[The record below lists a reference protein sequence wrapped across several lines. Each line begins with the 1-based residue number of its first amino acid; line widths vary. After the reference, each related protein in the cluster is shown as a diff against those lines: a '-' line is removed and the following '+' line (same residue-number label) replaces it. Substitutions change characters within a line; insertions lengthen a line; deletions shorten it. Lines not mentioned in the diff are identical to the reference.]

1 VLSTT
6 GAGISSFAT
15 PSKVRKSP
23 QSKVKA
29 QPIRK
34 RQLDPEGLL
43 PGTNLEVA
51 GLPKGNEDWLL
62 TRSAAMMKPP
72 VLSIAL
78 GNRGKQRELI
88 CVNREYS
95 GWE

>member
-15 PSKVRKSP
+15 PSKMRKSP
-23 QSKVKA
+23 QSTVKA
-29 QPIRK
+29 QPVRK
-34 RQLDPEGLL
+34 RHLDPEE
-43 PGTNLEVA
+43 PRVGTNLEVA
-51 GLPKGNEDWLL
+51 GSPQGNEDWLL
-62 TRSAAMMKPP
+62 AGSAAMMKPP

-78 GNRGKQRELI
+78 GNRGIQRELI